1 MDHSGL
7 FNILRFIL
15 LQLFEPSMIHLMY
28 GIIIFEIFFNNAAI
42 GRILAPRDP
51 CERISWGY
59 FSRHHA
65 VLSIFGDTSSRP
77 IRLIASRITSA
88 SLHKVTHHFIV

>member
-1 MDHSGL
+1 MNYSGL

-15 LQLFEPSMIHLMY
+15 LQLFKPSMIHLMY
-28 GIIIFEIFFNNAAI
+28 GIVIFEIFFNNAAI
-42 GRILAPRDP
+42 GRILTSRDP

-65 VLSIFGDTSSRP
+65 VLSIFRDTPSRP
-77 IRLIASRITSA
+77 I
-88 SLHKVTHHFIV
+88 